1 MTIPSSGR
9 TRWRQERSLEL
20 RMLRVLDSLD
30 LAVEIEAENAQ
41 VARYR

>member
-1 MTIPSSGR
+1 MTVRSNGR
-9 TRWRQERSLEL
+9 TQWRQERFLEHK
-20 RMLRVLDSLD
+20 MLHILDCLD